1 MRPRSPGIPVP
12 RPEIRGRGGAGERK
26 LAAGDF
32 EVCPYFP
39 PKFGDGA
46 GTEFLSPSGTRTGR
60 GWISNPRKSPK
71 PKVSSEES
79 YKIFFSIFG
88 SRNGTRFE
96 LFDIFFY
103 NLLSDFSIFVENM
116 SIIEKIGNSALVKSV
131 V

>member
-1 MRPRSPGIPVP
+1 MATGS
-12 RPEIRGRGGAGERK
+12 
-26 LAAGDF
+26 F
-32 EVCPYFP
+32 EVCPYSP